1 MTTSTQTEEYARE
14 IRAWLLARLQKE
26 RSVGEIESPGPA
38 VLPPRAAL
46 WWVFEGHQYPWLE
59 SSLASAWTV
68 INHHAQRLLAAYN
81 PRWSVAE
88 LPEGETDWVASAFQ
102 SLTAGQPSFIS
113 KASRPGLGDEE
124 RKALS
129 GWLAWVYQEW
139 SAYVDSLG
147 PPPGIDSSLPWPR
160 PIGGQPSDLHRL
172 RRWAH
177 VASRSRWP
185 LMRNVVAES
194 LRCFLEAQEL
204 DRIPLPSDSAK
215 LFELLCIVRI
225 LDTLEEQPAF
235 VRWLDADKGNR
246 IDLAGLRCFYQKSLS
261 RDVVLATSEFPPEL
275 HQAMDRHHAAAP
287 RLADGWIVFA
297 KPRVGF
303 SAMLIEAKS
312 GGQSFDAAIYQLK
325 SYRAALAKTVSGR
338 VLVWG
343 IIEEDPD
350 WYRDRLCRERCE
362 EIRRD
367 FNSARHGDFWMFST
381 ANEIKPVLQALG
393 FAQEVVTGSVDEV
406 IQTKNGTAEA

>member
-1 MTTSTQTEEYARE
+1 LNTTTRTEEYARE

-26 RSVGEIESPGPA
+26 RNVGEIESPGA
-38 VLPPRAAL
+38 TVLPPRAAP
-46 WWVFEGHQYPWLE
+46 WWVFEGHLYPWLD
-59 SSLASAWTV
+59 SSMASAWMV
-68 INHHAQRLLAAYN
+68 INHHAQRLLATYN

-113 KASRPGLGDEE
+113 RASRPGLGDEE

-129 GWLAWVYQEW
+129 GWLAWVHQEW
-139 SAYVDSLG
+139 SAYVDTLG
-147 PPPGIDSSLPWPR
+147 PPAGIHPTLPWPL
-160 PIGGQPSDLHRL
+160 PIGNQPPDLRQL

-215 LFELLCIVRI
+215 LFELLCMVRI

-235 VRWLDADKGNR
+235 VRWLDADNGNR
-246 IDLAGLRCFYQKSLS
+246 IDLAGLQCFYQKSLS
-261 RDVVLATSEFPPEL
+261 REAVLATSEFSAEL
-275 HQAMDRHHAAAP
+275 HQAMDRHQAAVP
-287 RLADGWIVFA
+287 RFADGWIVFA
-297 KPRVGF
+297 KPRIGF
-303 SAMLIEAKS
+303 NAMLIEAKS
-312 GGQSFDAAIYQLK
+312 GGQAFDAAIYQLK
-325 SYRAALAKTVSGR
+325 SYRAALAKTVPGR

-343 IIEEDPD
+343 IIEEDPN
-350 WYRDRLCRERCE
+350 WYRDKPCRERWE
-362 EIRRD
+362 EISRD
-367 FNSARHGDFWMFST
+367 FNSKRQGDFWMFST
-381 ANEIKPVLQALG
+381 ANEIKPVLQILG
-393 FAQEVVTGSVDEV
+393 FAKEIVPRGADEV
-406 IQTKNGTAEA
+406 IEAENGTAEV